1 MLEGFLR
8 SLEQDNTKAEYE
20 PILQMLKEAVQE
32 DNTPSTTASSS
43 FNSEASLS
51 EACNVKNA
59 WEDSDCWYEDVPE

>member
-20 PILQMLKEAVQE
+20 PIVQMLKEAVQE
-32 DNTPSTTASSS
+32 ENTPST
-43 FNSEASLS
+43 EASLS

-59 WEDSDCWYEDVPE
+59 WENSDCWYEDVPE